1 MTLISCLTL
10 LKLQLRTRPLIFKDF
25 NPTPLAA
32 ASIAQVYSATLKE
45 NNKEVVIKVVRP
57 GIKKIIQTDV
67 SLMKRI
73 AAFSEHRFKDAK

>member
-1 MTLISCLTL
+1 MNCEIIS
-10 LKLQLRTRPLIFKDF
+10 IFKDF

-67 SLMKRI
+67 SLMK
-73 AAFSEHRFKDAK
+73 